1 MADRFSNANH
11 ASSVIHEIRDENEDT
26 DEFGNP
32 SHGENY
38 EQDFQA
44 PFYPSVNLGNNIP
57 DKQRNGW
64 AVVTP
69 AVGSGGST
77 SSGAAIAAAL
87 SSKEMINR
95 SDMHMVDAANQSHSG
110 TITNSSEIVNEE
122 HTEHNFD
129 MNSFQPDFQGGFKP
143 IYPLG
148 GGMKTNRLVEIA
160 PKSAKLSHEDDSIE
174 ALVYEDSDNSESTTS
189 S

>member
-1 MADRFSNANH
+1 MADRFSSANH

-44 PFYPSVNLGNNIP
+44 PFYPSVNLGNSIP

-69 AVGSGGST
+69 SAGGT
-77 SSGAAIAAAL
+77 SSPLSLAAAL
-87 SSKEMINR
+87 TSSKNMINR
-95 SDMHMVDAANQSHSG
+95 SDMHMSDTKNQSHSG
-110 TITNSSEIVNEE
+110 AITNSSDISNED
-122 HTEHNFD
+122 HTENFN

-143 IYPLG
+143 IYPPG
-148 GGMKTNRLVEIA
+148 SMKTNRPIDIA
-160 PKSAKLSHEDDSIE
+160 PKSAKLPHEDDSIE